1 MINSASMLTGGTAG
15 SYFSNIANESATAS
29 TPKISKDMTPSQI
42 RRQLQMQ
49 FASQSFGLTSDEQQ
63 QVGSYFSQINN
74 IYGVD
79 DSKLRKQEEAQ
90 FKELKA
96 QLDDLYGLSGEP
108 KKLTAEEQAKVD
120 EIQEKLDKLYDILP
134 TKEPEGSDRKRAES
148 LKWELKKLY
157 YPEGK
162 VLTAAEKKVESSI
175 QAELKQLFGI
185 NGPKTLTEEEQA
197 TADELRK
204 QMNEIQGTTPKELT
218 ADEKEKANEI
228 IKQME
233 ELAGKIVTHGL
244 SNIEKNLYHKLDDRL
259 DKLTKLSKERSLTDK
274 EQDELQKTSESLNT
288 LLDKAAKIQDQQ
300 DAQAKQVYSQMNGFF
315 SQMGMGYS
323 GGGTLLSTLV

>member
-15 SYFSNIANESATAS
+15 SYFSNISNNSSATAS
-29 TPKISKDMTPSQI
+29 SPRITKDMTPSQI

-49 FASQSFGLTSDEQQ
+49 FSSQSFGLTSDEQQ

-79 DSKLRKQEEAQ
+79 DSKLRKEEEAK
-90 FKELKA
+90 FKELKTE
-96 QLDDLYGLSGEP
+96 LDDLYGLSGEP
-108 KKLTAEEQAKVD
+108 KKLTVEEQAKVD
-120 EIQEKLDKLYDILP
+120 EIQKKLDNLYDILP

-148 LKWELKKLY
+148 LKWELRKLY
-157 YPEGK
+157 YPDGK

-175 QAELKQLFGI
+175 QSELKELFGI
-185 NGPKTLTEEEQA
+185 NGPKTLTKEEQA
-197 TADELRK
+197 TADGLRK
-204 QMNEIQGTTPKELT
+204 QMDEIQGTTKKELT
-218 ADEKEKANEI
+218 AEEKEKADGI

-244 SNIEKNLYHKLDDRL
+244 SNTEKTLYHRFDERL
-259 DKLTKLSKERSLTDK
+259 DQLTKLSKERTLTEK
-274 EQDELQKTSESLNT
+274 EQEELKKTTENINT

-300 DAQAKQVYSQMNGFF
+300 DAQSKQVYSQMNGFF
-315 SQMGMGYS
+315 SQMGYG
-323 GGGTLLSTLV
+323 GGGTLLSTSV